1 MDREIKDLQSEF
13 ETERFDY
20 LETIRRQEQQLR
32 LLHQIIVKV
41 QPLIRKDSNYRLK
54 LVPLLIMCTSQ
65 QVIIIFFEII
75 FSDLDNI
82 KQQCIWV
89 DEFQRWKLP
98 EVTLMRVK
106 LPPTTSKL
114 MTKKNY
120 ACAGNDVN
128 VSYYMYVDFAA

>member
-114 MTKKNY
+114 MTKKRL
-120 ACAGNDVN
+120 C
-128 VSYYMYVDFAA
+128 MRR

>member
-54 LVPLLIMCTSQ
+54 LVPLLIMCASQ

-114 MTKKNY
+114 MKKRL
-120 ACAGNDVN
+120 C
-128 VSYYMYVDFAA
+128 MRR

>member
-114 MTKKNY
+114 MKKKRL
-120 ACAGNDVN
+120 C
-128 VSYYMYVDFAA
+128 MRR